1 MKYCLVILSLFIH
14 SYLFSQDIEE
24 KNTKL
29 DFAFSP
35 GIILQHQFF
44 SDVNIIVGKVTVD
57 NGKIPIVG
65 ISGVRLGFESN
76 FKDGKDFIIAPKIG
90 YEISATIFTIRLSAA
105 NYFNNSKS
113 EFRIIPELGISVLGF
128 ANLTYGY
135 GIPIN
140 KSDIYKLSHHRVSLT
155 INLNKKLSREVF
167 Q

>member
-44 SDVNIIVGKVTVD
+44 SDVNVIVGKVTVD
-57 NGKIPIVG
+57 NGKIPIIG

-76 FKDGKDFIIAPKIG
+76 FKDGKAILDNSGLA
-90 YEISATIFTIRLSAA
+90 LSVQ
-105 NYFNNSKS
+105 
-113 EFRIIPELGISVLGF
+113 RILLF
-128 ANLTYGY
+128 
-135 GIPIN
+135 
-140 KSDIYKLSHHRVSLT
+140 YKV
-155 INLNKKLSREVF
+155 KY
-167 Q
+167 